1 MYRELVLE
9 LTKGNEWVKVQPP
22 CSETVISEAEK
33 VVGYSFP
40 EELKNLLREMNGDK
54 WLFLSCLLYTSDAAD
69 DV

>member
-33 VVGYSFP
+33 
-40 EELKNLLREMNGDK
+40 
-54 WLFLSCLLYTSDAAD
+54 SCRILVPRRIKKSTKGNEW
-69 DV
+69 